1 MEMADKMVSTAD
13 NKHVESMAFICGYRD
28 KDGLHGT
35 HMVFPVQEGNS
46 SRVDDCGRLIAAC
59 SD

>member
-13 NKHVESMAFICGYRD
+13 NKHIESMAFICGYRD

-46 SRVDDCGRLIAAC
+46 SRVDDCV
-59 SD
+59 